1 MTSDMRFMIAAA
13 IAGAIFLKQLFR
25 TIKTILR

>member
-1 MTSDMRFMIAAA
+1 MTSDMRYMIAAA
-13 IAGAIFLKQLFR
+13 VVGAIFLKQLFK